1 MTDTKKINEN
11 VIEVEAKN
19 EKDEGGILADIAEGL
34 KENWW
39 KILVGAATAV
49 ASFTAG
55 YKMGSDSAV
64 NDEAPAVEEDDAP
77 FDTDEV
83 SE

>member
-11 VIEVEAKN
+11 VIEVEATT

-55 YKMGSDSAV
+55 YKMGYSAV